1 MLGPGEVVKIRFA
14 LILVFFVG
22 VNTLPCIVHSQESAD
37 SQKDVMILFPKK
49 EHRKNGLFNSH
60 DVITY
65 MKTANKLGLSSKC
78 VGYSFINDTTSF
90 LDKYGRP
97 KFSVLILPG
106 GISHYWFTSHPE
118 TKERQAG
125 INRQGAKNILEFIKA
140 GGSSIAICY
149 AGSALFAKDLE
160 FLCSTIQEIRNK
172 KFDEY
177 HIHRNQGFF
186 MKVCGSYAFDGILR
200 GPQERNMK
208 RVSGLPPYPRITF
221 LPIKMNPENEIV
233 KNGNLPLVIHQA
245 VVGGG
250 SLLPSKNQEIDV
262 VGWYPN
268 GTIAIGI
275 VPYGKGKIILSNPH
289 PNIAG
294 DRAKLWAKEVM
305 GIHCRNWGWTEQM
318 IADGQKLIKD
328 LHDPDGHQPDW
339 SLTREMLNYAHTK
352 ALQSNE
358 P

>member
-1 MLGPGEVVKIRFA
+1 MLGPDEVVKIRFA
-14 LILVFFVG
+14 LILVLFIG
-22 VNTLPCIVHSQESAD
+22 ITILPCGAYSQESAD
-37 SQKDVMILFPKK
+37 SQKDVMLLFPK
-49 EHRKNGLFNSH
+49 EHRTDGYFNKH
-60 DVITY
+60 DVVTY
-65 MKTANKLGLSSKC
+65 MKTAKKLGLSTKF
-78 VGYSFINDTTSF
+78 VGYSFINDKTSF
-90 LDKYGRP
+90 LDKNGRP

-106 GISHYWFTSHPE
+106 GIPQYWFAKHPE

-125 INRQGAKNILEFIKA
+125 INRQGVKNILEFIKA

-149 AGSALFAKDLE
+149 CGSMLFAKDLE
-160 FLCSTIQEIRNK
+160 FLCSSVTEIRNK
-172 KFDEY
+172 KFEEY
-177 HIHRNQGFF
+177 YIHRNQGLF
-186 MKVCGSYAFDGILR
+186 MKVCGIYAFDGILR
-200 GPQERNMK
+200 GPQESNMK
-208 RVSGLPPYPRITF
+208 KVPGLPPYPRITF

-233 KNGNLPLVIHQA
+233 KNGNLPSVIHQT

-250 SLLPSKNQEIDV
+250 SLLPSKNQEIEA

-294 DRAKLWAKEVM
+294 ERAQFWAKGVM

-339 SLTREMLNYAHTK
+339 RLTREMLNYAYTK
-352 ALQSNE
+352 ALQSNA